1 MTSSCFRPLVPLG
14 RRTLNRIVAIA
25 IALSFVATV
34 LPIATAS
41 ADTSSTM
48 ACCVGKT
55 AGHCDSGIPAQK
67 PQPKPEP
74 MCGRDSSEE
83 AEDDGIT
90 IVAEPV
96 THESHHSQSRNAETA
111 STHRAAES
119 ASLTESCKMDCGACA
134 SVTSRQQK
142 REKAI
147 AQDRVRHD
155 FASGVSSH
163 LESPPPSFSS
173 NKDWSRISPRG
184 PPSSR

>member
-1 MTSSCFRPLVPLG
+1 MFIARYKQFVPTG
-14 RRTLNRIVAIA
+14 RAIA
-25 IALSFVATV
+25 SRLIAITIALSFLALL
-34 LPIATAS
+34 LPIAVAS
-41 ADTSSTM
+41 ANNTM

-173 NKDWSRISPRG
+173 NKDWSRISSRG